1 MMVTIVELIL
11 TNFEVLLAMCFEAVA
26 VKHYFGFPC
35 RKIFGI
41 FLRKT
46 CLCFL

>member
-1 MMVTIVELIL
+1 MMVTTVELTL
-11 TNFEVLLAMCFEAVA
+11 TKFDVLLAMCFETDASET
-26 VKHYFGFPC
+26 FPC
-35 RKIFGI
+35 KEIFGI